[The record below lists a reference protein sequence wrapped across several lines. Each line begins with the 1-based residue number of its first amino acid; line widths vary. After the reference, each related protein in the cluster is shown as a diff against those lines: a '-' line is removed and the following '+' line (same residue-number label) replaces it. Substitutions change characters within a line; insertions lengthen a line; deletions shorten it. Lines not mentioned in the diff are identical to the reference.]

1 MFLFPLCSS
10 FNVDS
15 PHQQQKIMFLPGHWG
30 GIPKSSGCHSLPF
43 TSWISLFVSNY
54 INYTGLFF
62 LTTKTLA
69 FPAEFSNSL
78 LPACF
83 WSWTKL
89 KIIYEKHALPV
100 PFPLRVNFLGFYL
113 CFSSFVLSNSSSF
126 PIFVTLFLRRTVSI
140 GATLWN
146 HKEICW

>member
-15 PHQQQKIMFLPGHWG
+15 PHQQKKKIIMFLPDHWG
-30 GIPKSSGCHSLPF
+30 GIPKSSACHSLPF
-43 TSWISLFVSNY
+43 TLLDFTSHFRLY
-54 INYTGLFF
+54 QEYYTRLFF

-69 FPAEFSNSL
+69 FPAEFYNSL
-78 LPACF
+78 LPACL

-100 PFPLRVNFLGFYL
+100 PFPPRVNFFR
-113 CFSSFVLSNSSSF
+113 F
-126 PIFVTLFLRRTVSI
+126 PSMFFPLLFFQIVPLFPS
-140 GATLWN
+140 L
-146 HKEICW
+146 